1 MYYTQVALMLQQ
13 ERSGTMALPIGTL
26 LLLIIL
32 IILLILLGAS
42 LLAAK
47 FVEILS
53 K

>member
-1 MYYTQVALMLQQ
+1 
-13 ERSGTMALPIGTL
+13 MALPIGTL